1 MGRRKGS
8 KTADFQLRYY
18 FDNTTK
24 KPLNEFLIVGICNFC
39 LIHESTMALTFANS
53 LEIVIDNL
61 FTKVSKSEIL

>member
-24 KPLNEFLIVGICNFC
+24 KPLNEFLIVGICSFC

-61 FTKVSKSEIL
+61 FTKVRKSELL